1 MGLEI
6 RQLNKT
12 FGSRHAVKNLN
23 IHLEEG
29 NILGLLGRNGAGKT
43 TTIRMILNI
52 VKPDSGSILWKGKP
66 FSRKEIS
73 FGYLPEERGL
83 YPKMNVLEQLVYL
96 SRLEGVPAKIAKKQA
111 LYWLERLDM
120 TFAIKKKTEELSKG
134 NQQKIQLISAILH
147 DPDFIILDEPFS
159 GLDPVNAEMLKSVVK
174 ELIKNGKRLFFAAIR
189 WTVSRLL
196 RPSLHYEELEKRS
209 FPVLCQTLRKATDTV
224 MWKCKQNRISARFWR
239 KNIQYE
245 RSGKSIR

>member
-73 FGYLPEERGL
+73 VGYLPEERGL
-83 YPKMNVLEQLVYL
+83 YPKLKVREQLIYL
-96 SRLEGVPAKIAKKQA
+96 GKLRGMNKQDI
-111 LYWLERLDM
+111 LVKMEEWLERFKIPHLARQHAH
-120 TFAIKKKTEELSKG
+120 TLSG
-134 NQQKIQLISAILH
+134 GEAQRVSLARALVVQPDIL
-147 DPDFIILDEPFS
+147 FLDEPFS
-159 GLDPVNAEMLKSVVK
+159 ALDFPTKIALMQDLKPILRETK
-174 ELIKNGKRLFFAAIR
+174 TTTLF
-189 WTVSRLL
+189 VSHDLL
-196 RPSLHYEELEKRS
+196 E
-209 FPVLCQTLRKATDTV
+209 VT
-224 MWKCKQNRISARFWR
+224 
-239 KNIQYE
+239 
-245 RSGKSIR
+245 